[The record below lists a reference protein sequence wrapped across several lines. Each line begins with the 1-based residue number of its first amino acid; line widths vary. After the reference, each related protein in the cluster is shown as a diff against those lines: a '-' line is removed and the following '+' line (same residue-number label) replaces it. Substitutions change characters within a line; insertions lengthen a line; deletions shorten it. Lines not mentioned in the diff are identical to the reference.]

1 MEVHFAVWQGRV
13 SGNRA
18 LIDGTEML
26 RFFNDRF
33 IHEITHE
40 KRSVRPEECC
50 GGILADEMGMGKSLT
65 LLALILSSLDEA
77 RISAIQNRA
86 ACVRMK
92 REPYSRATLII
103 APKSS
108 TLILSPLNAFL

>member
-77 RISAIQNRA
+77 RISKPCSMRKNE
-86 ACVRMK
+86 K
-92 REPYSRATLII
+92 RT
-103 APKSS
+103 
-108 TLILSPLNAFL
+108 ILQSNPDHCT